1 MSLLVVAAGVQALE
15 QAAREFEGLLDRT
28 LFRISG
34 TEVTV
39 GTLVAVGIVLLVTL
53 IVARVVRRI
62 LDRMVDRRADPL
74 ARSNLHVTTR
84 LVQYVVFAIGFM
96 VALDMIGIQLTA
108 LFAAGA
114 LFAVAIGFAM
124 QNVTSNFISGVILLL
139 ERSIKPGDVIEID
152 GQIVQIKEMG
162 IRAAVA
168 RTLNEEDLIVPSSTL
183 VQATVKNFTLRDPLA
198 RLRVVVGV
206 TYGSDMALVRR
217 TLEKTAMGLPWRSK
231 TRDPVVF
238 MREFG
243 DSSVNFE
250 VSVWFEDPWR
260 RNQRNSDL
268 HEVIWWA
275 LKEAGVTI
283 AFPQLDVHFDP
294 PAMRAWERSG
304 AS

>member
-1 MSLLVVAAGVQALE
+1 MSLLAAAQALE
-15 QAAREFEGLLDRT
+15 QAARDLQSLRDQT

-34 TEVTV
+34 TDVTI
-39 GTLVAVGIVLLVTL
+39 GTLITVGIVIIVTLLVSR
-53 IVARVVRRI
+53 IVRRI
-62 LDRMVDRRADPL
+62 LERVVIKRADPL
-74 ARSNLHVTTR
+74 ARSNLQVTIR
-84 LVQYVVFAIGFM
+84 LVQYVVLAIGLM
-96 VALDMIGIQLTA
+96 VALEMIGVRLTA

-139 ERSIKPGDVIEID
+139 ERSIKPGDVIEVD

-168 RTLNEEDLIVPSSTL
+168 RTLNEEDLIIPSSNL
-183 VQATVKNFTLRDPLA
+183 VQATVKNYTLRDPLA
-198 RLRVVVGV
+198 RIRVIVGV
-206 TYGSDMALVRR
+206 TYGSDMAVVRR
-217 TLEKTAMGLPWRSK
+217 ALEETANGVSWRSK
-231 TRDPVVF
+231 VREPVVH

-268 HEVIWWA
+268 HEAIWWA
-275 LKEAGVTI
+275 LKDAGVTI

-294 PAMRAWERSG
+294 PVVEAWERDGPS
-304 AS
+304 

>member
-1 MSLLVVAAGVQALE
+1 MSLLAAAQALE
-15 QAAREFEGLLDRT
+15 QAARDLQSLRDQT

-34 TEVTV
+34 TDVTI
-39 GTLVAVGIVLLVTL
+39 GTLITVGIVIIVTLLVSR
-53 IVARVVRRI
+53 IVRRI
-62 LDRMVDRRADPL
+62 LERVVIKRADPL
-74 ARSNLHVTTR
+74 ARSNLQVTIR
-84 LVQYVVFAIGFM
+84 LVQYVVLAIGLM
-96 VALDMIGIQLTA
+96 VALEMIGVRLTA

-139 ERSIKPGDVIEID
+139 ERSIKPGDVIEVD

-168 RTLNEEDLIVPSSTL
+168 RTLNEEDLIIPSSNL
-183 VQATVKNFTLRDPLA
+183 VQATVKNYTLRDPLA
-198 RLRVVVGV
+198 RIRVIVGV
-206 TYGSDMALVRR
+206 TYGSDMAVVRR
-217 TLEKTAMGLPWRSK
+217 ALEETANGVSWRSK
-231 TRDPVVF
+231 VREPVVH

-268 HEVIWWA
+268 HEAIWWA
-275 LKEAGVTI
+275 LKDAGVTI

-294 PAMRAWERSG
+294 PVVEAWERSG
-304 AS
+304 PS